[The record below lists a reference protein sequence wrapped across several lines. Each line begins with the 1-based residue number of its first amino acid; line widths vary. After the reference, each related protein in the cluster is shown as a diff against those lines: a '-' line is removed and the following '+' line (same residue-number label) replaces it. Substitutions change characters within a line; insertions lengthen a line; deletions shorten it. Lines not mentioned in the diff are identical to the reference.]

1 MRELNKK
8 IWPFK
13 TRLHGKTNSD
23 LFENRYGKTNS
34 DLFENRYDWLK
45 DNLKESDW
53 YIVNGDT
60 YYFVNEQDL
69 MLFLLR
75 WK

>member
-13 TRLHGKTNSD
+13 TRLPRKLDND
-23 LFENRYGKTNS
+23 RFDDAYN
-34 DLFENRYDWLK
+34 WLK
-45 DNLKESDW
+45 DNLNESTW

-60 YYFVNEQDL
+60 YYFTEEQD
-69 MLFLLR
+69 MLFFIMR

>member
-13 TRLHGKTNSD
+13 TRLH
-23 LFENRYGKTNS
+23 GKTNS

-69 MLFLLR
+69 LLFLLR